1 MAKTQESTGI
11 LTELAK
17 ITDVIE
23 NSHPFAKTTII
34 FEMDIEDFEFT
45 KKNIPQIETAED
57 KFRVQISKVEFIY
70 LKKNII

>member
-45 KKNIPQIETAED
+45 KKKHSTN
-57 KFRVQISKVEFIY
+57 R
-70 LKKNII
+70 NCGG